1 MKVLQI
7 IKYGELIDSLS
18 INEIEKPLIKATDIL
33 IEPKAAALSPSD
45 YKMVNNILYKLF
57 FRNTE
62 QSEMLCFSRKSSR
75 LLFWL
80 ALSLVWLPSN
90 GFAQTE
96 CPSIN
101 VKIQNISN
109 NTGVIACAIFESEK
123 GFPGKFLKFASKTMI
138 TQITGK
144 DASFE
149 FSDIKPGKYAIAVI
163 HDENC
168 NGKLDTNMF
177 GIPKEGY
184 GFSSGAEVAMSAP
197 SFSDAVFSYDR
208 GHLQM
213 SISLNY

>member
-7 IKYGELIDSLS
+7 IKFGELIDSLS
-18 INEIEKPLIKATDIL
+18 INKIEKPSIRATDIL
-33 IEPKAAALSPSD
+33 IETKAAELNPSD

-57 FRNTE
+57 FRNSE
-62 QSEMLCFSRKSSR
+62 QSEMLSFSRKSLR

-184 GFSSGAEVAMSAP
+184 GFSSGAEVTMSAP
-197 SFSDAVFSYDR
+197 SFSDAVFLYDG
-208 GHLQM
+208 GHQQM